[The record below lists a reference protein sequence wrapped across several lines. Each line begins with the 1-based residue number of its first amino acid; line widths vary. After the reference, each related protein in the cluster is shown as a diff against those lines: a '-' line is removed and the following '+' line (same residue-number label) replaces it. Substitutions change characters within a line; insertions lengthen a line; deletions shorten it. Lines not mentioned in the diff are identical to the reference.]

1 MSPDQTAGQHTAVV
15 SQHQVSDQSL
25 LFNSLFNLILTSVF
39 LSQRILT
46 CKKAGSILREA
57 RDRVVSLTTD
67 SKARVIACHVSV
79 GAASL
84 RRILKCPG
92 CSHLIILGDL
102 SYCLFQL
109 YHGVLM
115 RRHPKALFL
124 PLFRAMI
131 QSWSSSLCCQRKR
144 CREK

>member
-1 MSPDQTAGQHTAVV
+1 MNNTRRTCINTCPQIRQQDQYTAAVF
-15 SQHQVSDQSL
+15 QHQVSDQSL
-25 LFNSLFNLILTSVF
+25 LFNSLFDFILTSFF

-79 GAASL
+79 GAASVSL

-102 SYCLFQL
+102 LSVLDISHCVCALKLF
-109 YHGVLM
+109 
-115 RRHPKALFL
+115 F
-124 PLFRAMI
+124 PL
-131 QSWSSSLCCQRKR
+131 
-144 CREK
+144 